1 MSCTLL
7 FAIWCRPVHYPR
19 DARLDAVRNKRIRF
33 CLWQTHPIA
42 LAAMTMAWGR
52 RLPGRRPP
60 AGAKPHQNAACSE
73 TITLRGSPYQLP
85 VPVPMVR

>member
-33 CLWQTHPIA
+33 CLWQTHPHCPCGHDHGLGQA
-42 LAAMTMAWGR
+42 PA
-52 RLPGRRPP
+52 RPQ